1 MSLPS
6 LYSCYVCNNPV
17 NVSSSSVYRKAVVWL
32 KGSGKTVGQVD
43 EELYVYRHE
52 FCSETTA
59 PKQDSLF

>member
-6 LYSCYVCNNPV
+6 LYSCYICGNT
-17 NVSSSSVYRKAVVWL
+17 VSITSSSVYRKAVVWL
-32 KGSGKTVGQVD
+32 KGNGKTVGSI
-43 EELYVYRHE
+43 EEEMYVYRHE